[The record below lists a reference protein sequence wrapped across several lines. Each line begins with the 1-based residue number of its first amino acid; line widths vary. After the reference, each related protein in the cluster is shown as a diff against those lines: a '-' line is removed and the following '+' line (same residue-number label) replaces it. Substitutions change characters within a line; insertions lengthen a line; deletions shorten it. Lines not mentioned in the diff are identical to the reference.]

1 MQQNLEKNIFS
12 TVCYYDTLNYPL
24 TIFEIWKNLLNL
36 GKEGESLE
44 TAGCRMS
51 EVLKVLNGDGL
62 KDFIES
68 KNGFY
73 FLKGREGLVGQR
85 IARNKISVLKLKR
98 MRRVV
103 SFLRVA
109 PFVRMIL
116 VTGRLAMKNARPHSD
131 WDVLVVL
138 KAGRI
143 WIGRTAITFLTHI
156 LGKRRHHKK
165 IKDRICLNYFI
176 TTDSL
181 EIRNK
186 DLFSANEY
194 FFTFP
199 LFETKNYFQK
209 FRLRNL
215 WIRKYKPNY
224 YGSDQRHTLCLLDNG
239 LTRWLRIVGENIL
252 DHDFLEK
259 WLEKLELEKIKRNPK
274 SAGATGL
281 IEADRRALIF
291 LPHPQGPKVFE
302 KFKAKLDE
310 IGAFNKYHI

>member
-1 MQQNLEKNIFS
+1 MEKNILS
-12 TVCYYDTLNYPL
+12 TICYYDTLNYPL

-36 GKEGESLE
+36 GKEGASPESADCQIREILQILKGKGLE
-44 TAGCRMS
+44 
-51 EVLKVLNGDGL
+51 
-62 KDFIES
+62 DFIES

-73 FLKGREGLVGQR
+73 FLKGREKLVDQR
-85 IARNKISVLKLKR
+85 IARNKISILKLKR
-98 MRRVV
+98 MKRVA
-103 SFLRVA
+103 SFLRIA

-138 KAGRI
+138 RSGRI
-143 WIGRTAITFLTHI
+143 WIGRTFITFLTHL

-165 IKDRICLNYFI
+165 IKDRVCLNYFI

-224 YGSDQRHTLCLLDNG
+224 YGSGQRHALCLTDNRS
-239 LTRWLRIVGENIL
+239 TWLFRTMGENIL
-252 DHDFLEK
+252 DHDFLER
-259 WLEKLELEKIKRNPK
+259 WLEKLELEKIKKNPK
-274 SAGATGL
+274 SAGSAGL
-281 IEADRRALIF
+281 IEADEKALIF
-291 LPHPQGPKVFE
+291 LPHPQGPKIFE
-302 KFKAKLDE
+302 EFKAKLNE